1 MRTEW
6 RFVGGV
12 AGALALVACGGS
24 DGDSGGGGSGGS
36 GAGGSVVDDACAVFT
51 ADELSAAFGVP
62 LVQTDDTFAEL
73 TTRDGLPAVQ
83 CKWEQGAA
91 GFDDLIVD
99 LSVQNFSTAESADQT
114 LESSRVNSGS
124 YSSVDLPG
132 LGDEAFFARNTVAD
146 ATQAS
151 IYFRKGGQV
160 YQFGAIRL
168 GGIDHAAI
176 EASLQSAAGAKF

>member
-1 MRTEW
+1 MRKEW
-6 RFVGGV
+6 RYTGGV
-12 AGALALVACGGS
+12 VGALALAACGGS
-24 DGDSGGGGSGGS
+24 DGGGGGGGGGNGG
-36 GAGGSVVDDACAVFT
+36 GAVVDDACAVFT
-51 ADELSAAFGVP
+51 AEELSAAFGVP
-62 LVQTDDTFAEL
+62 LAQTNDTFPEL

-99 LSVQNFSTAESADQT
+99 LSVQNFSTPESADQT
-114 LESSRVNSGS
+114 LETSRVNSGS